1 MTKSEGMAVSKSITI
16 NNTKGIRKL
25 VFNFPESKGV
35 YLLVGPNGTGKT
47 TLLVCMDR
55 ICNPYAFARGFY
67 HPKNIAG
74 YDEYHNASIQYSVDN
89 ICVNFRKKKAKW
101 AASPRKGNADLLKEY
116 GYHNSIFIK
125 ADSKRIDATAE
136 EIQRGSIRSADAT
149 LINTLNQIFE
159 TNKYSRL
166 KKLKVTH
173 GRGKPSS
180 YFNVI
185 QDGRLYYTEKRFS
198 TGEIA
203 ILRLIESIEST
214 SNGSLVLLDEAEMAL
229 HPRVQVNL
237 LQYLRHQAQVKDLM
251 IFISTHSP
259 TLIKATN
266 ERNILLLESN
276 DQGDVEICTP
286 CYPAR
291 ALGGVDFEES
301 NIFDYVFFVE
311 DDMARAFLK
320 RMIIRYGSLAPRHS
334 TALASIIPV
343 GGFCQT
349 ASIAVTT
356 NNQLFGHS
364 KVFALV
370 DSDAF
375 DDLESKPIFNEL
387 LSRHSAII
395 KSLSVTPE
403 VKFIEVLSSADE
415 TFKSTFRSRMHCEIP
430 TILNCIDYQNCTSEN
445 CRTLAKKRFD
455 VFVNKC
461 VGASGDNESL
471 VKNDLINMIVDS
483 IPDGEVQRLLG
494 PIYNSH

>member
-1 MTKSEGMAVSKSITI
+1 
-16 NNTKGIRKL
+16 
-25 VFNFPESKGV
+25 
-35 YLLVGPNGTGKT
+35 
-47 TLLVCMDR
+47 
-55 ICNPYAFARGFY
+55 
-67 HPKNIAG
+67 
-74 YDEYHNASIQYSVDN
+74 
-89 ICVNFRKKKAKW
+89 
-101 AASPRKGNADLLKEY
+101 
-116 GYHNSIFIK
+116 
-125 ADSKRIDATAE
+125 
-136 EIQRGSIRSADAT
+136 
-149 LINTLNQIFE
+149 
-159 TNKYSRL
+159 
-166 KKLKVTH
+166 
-173 GRGKPSS
+173 
-180 YFNVI
+180 
-185 QDGRLYYTEKRFS
+185 
-198 TGEIA
+198 
-203 ILRLIESIEST
+203 
-214 SNGSLVLLDEAEMAL
+214 
-229 HPRVQVNL
+229 
-237 LQYLRHQAQVKDLM
+237 
-251 IFISTHSP
+251 
-259 TLIKATN
+259 
-266 ERNILLLESN
+266 
-276 DQGDVEICTP
+276 
-286 CYPAR
+286 
-291 ALGGVDFEES
+291 
-301 NIFDYVFFVE
+301 
-311 DDMARAFLK
+311 
-320 RMIIRYGSLAPRHS
+320 MIIRYGSLAPRHS

-375 DDLESKPIFNEL
+375 DDLESKPIFNGL

-430 TILNCIDYQNCTSEN
+430 TILNCIDYQNCTSES